1 MDTDVIKHKCQ
12 ILIDNNDQTPLLQF
26 IVAVMDA
33 VTVANA
39 HVIEDNTTIVVR
51 AMQKLQH
58 QHHIAA
64 AIADADCN
72 LKPCESMRE
81 TNPM

>member
-1 MDTDVIKHKCQ
+1 M
-12 ILIDNNDQTPLLQF
+12 PLLQF
-26 IVAVMDA
+26 IVAVPDA
-33 VTVANA
+33 VTVADA
-39 HVIEDNTTIVVR
+39 HMIEDHATIAVR
-51 AMQKLQH
+51 CGCRSYRISN
-58 QHHIAA
+58 IAA